1 MTQTKQSLE
10 SPTLPL
16 KAINSNSA
24 SSHTTELLPPRAKS
38 KHQPDLPDFSPTCL
52 SQERDENHHS
62 PFLVGGSS
70 VAVMPTVP
78 LHCAE

>member
-16 KAINSNSA
+16 KATNPNSA
-24 SSHTTELLPPRAKS
+24 LSHTTELLPARVKS

-52 SQERDENHHS
+52 SQEQDENHHL

-70 VAVMPTVP
+70 VAVMPTVL
-78 LHCAE
+78 LHCTG